1 MENSREQS
9 AATSE
14 SQQHGGHISLASS
27 PGRSNHS
34 SGELKSPATLE
45 LQQDAHISLASSPA
59 RSNHSSGE
67 LKPPT
72 LQQRLEED
80 SPARSSVSSDRTSL
94 SHGSFPSPN
103 GGGEKKV
110 TASPPQVFP
119 DKHPTSVDELSSRSP
134 PDDTPGGFLDK
145 QAPPV
150 ALVNRSVQNEPP
162 ALSKKMDPRR
172 GDRRVEEGGGG
183 NGRRSRQSLSIL
195 RKTEREQMVKK
206 VALGFRIFGF
216 MFCLVSFSV
225 MAADKNQGWS
235 LDSFQRYKEF
245 RYCMSVNVIGFAY
258 SIAQAFDL
266 IHQLATGKSI
276 VLSRL
281 RCYIDFA
288 IDQMVTY
295 LLISASSS
303 AATRIEDWKS
313 NWGSDKFPDMAS
325 AAVSMSFLAFAALA
339 SSSLLSGYALCT
351 SKST

>member
-1 MENSREQS
+1 MENSRKQI

-14 SQQHGGHISLASS
+14 SQEDGGHISLASS

-45 LQQDAHISLASSPA
+45 EHISLASSPA

-67 LKPPT
+67 LKPHT

-80 SPARSSVSSDRTSL
+80 SPARSSVSSDHTSL
-94 SHGSFPSPN
+94 SHGSFPSPIE
-103 GGGEKKV
+103 GGEENKV
-110 TASPPQVFP
+110 TATPPQVFP
-119 DKHPTSVDELSSRSP
+119 DKDLTSVDEVSSRSP
-134 PDDTPGGFLDK
+134 PEDPPGRFIDK
-145 QAPPV
+145 QTPPV
-150 ALVNRSVQNEPP
+150 AVVNRSVQNEPP
-162 ALSKKMDPRR
+162 ALSKQMDT
-172 GDRRVEEGGGG
+172 GKGGGKVEEAGGGSR
-183 NGRRSRQSLSIL
+183 RRSRQSLSIL
-195 RKTEREQMVKK
+195 RKTKREQMVKK
-206 VALGFRIFGF
+206 AALGFRIFGV
-216 MFCLVSFSV
+216 MFCLASFSV

-266 IHQLATGKSI
+266 IHQLATGKSF
-276 VLSRL
+276 VLFHLRL
-281 RCYIDFA
+281 YIDFA
-288 IDQMVTY
+288 VDQMVTY

-303 AATRIEDWKS
+303 AATRIDDWKS

-339 SSSLLSGYALCT
+339 SSSLISGYALFT
-351 SKST
+351 SRSI